1 MESESDSNSVN
12 NNIDPSLAS
21 QGFAKHP
28 SGPIYERAYDVR
40 ASPDDG
46 TKGQVLSNSEAMG
59 KDVFQTDWTSM
70 INTS

>member
-1 MESESDSNSVN
+1 MSESDSI

-28 SGPIYERAYDVR
+28 GGPVYERVYDVGT
-40 ASPDDG
+40 SDDG

-59 KDVFQTDWTSM
+59 KDVFICDSKSEPC
-70 INTS
+70 N